1 MGYTFEKVKFERDIH
16 GFITF
21 LSSYEKTAFGK
32 VKPELIRDLKWV
44 CMNELKEYYD
54 YSKLDQ
60 YLEIIRYKA
69 TINSFTFILSYSK
82 LENKFN
88 FEVIYADNPDNI
100 YQIPCILDSEVNQ
113 TALKILYND
122 IINNHKQKMEKLSDF
137 VNAYAKID

>member
-69 TINSFTFILSYSK
+69 TIDSFTFILSYSK
-82 LENKFN
+82 PKNKFN

-100 YQIPCILDSEVNQ
+100 YQIPCILDSEANQ
-113 TALKILYND
+113 TALHTLYDD
-122 IINNHKQKMEKLSDF
+122 IIKYRFQKMEKLSNFLNQDE
-137 VNAYAKID
+137 KST